1 MSILLVSIFEGF
13 LGEARKHNEE
23 TMQIAFDCPMCS
35 AESNSPDGDGK
46 GNLEINYHRGIFKCW
61 ACQDTN
67 RMYGRVP
74 KLIKKFGTP
83 KNLRDY
89 LLIKPDSDEVIH
101 KEEKETV
108 ITLPDG
114 YKKLSEC
121 TYKDFRANIAL
132 QYLRDRGITDEI
144 IEEYE
149 IGYTYKGIFF
159 NRIIIP
165 SYDADGNL
173 NYYIARWFDSA
184 YTKLK
189 YVNPIAEKQ
198 EIIFNEYK
206 INWYS
211 TIYLLEGVFDH
222 IVVPNSIPLLG
233 KVISNKLL
241 DMLHDKAK
249 GFIVIVLDDDAR
261 EDAIT
266 MYKQLDFG
274 NLKGR
279 VKIVFQ
285 NETHDP
291 SKIYEEEGS
300 SGIIKLLRTARKYN
314 D

>member
-13 LGEARKHNEE
+13 LGEFRKHNEE
-23 TMQIAFDCPMCS
+23 TGQVAFDCPACS
-35 AESNSPDGDGK
+35 AESNSGEGDGK
-46 GNLEINYHRGIFKCW
+46 GNLEINYIRGIYKCW

-74 KLIKKFGTP
+74 NLIKKYGSP

-89 LLIKPDSDEVIH
+89 LLIKPDSDADVYKEHVEV
-101 KEEKETV
+101 TV
-108 ITLPDG
+108 KLPDG

-132 QYLRDRGITDEI
+132 QYLKDRGITDEI

-149 IGYTYKGIFF
+149 IGYTYKGTFF

-165 SYDADGNL
+165 SYDSEGNL

-184 YTKLK
+184 YNKLK

-211 TIYLLEGVFDH
+211 TIYLVEGVFDH
-222 IVVPNSIPLLG
+222 IVIPNSIPLLG
-233 KVISNKLL
+233 KCISNKLL

-249 GFIVIVLDDDAR
+249 GFIVIVLDDDAKD
-261 EDAIT
+261 DALLL
-266 MYKQLDFG
+266 YKQLDFG
-274 NLKGR
+274 NLKNR
-279 VKIVFQ
+279 IKIVFQ

-291 SKIYEEEGS
+291 SKIYEEEGPK
-300 SGIIKLLRTARKYN
+300 GVIKLLRSARKL
-314 D
+314 